1 MIKRMIPF
9 AHDLLSNTIE
19 NGDVVIDAT
28 CGNGNDTLFLCE
40 LVGEAGHVYAFD
52 VQATAIENSK
62 VKTIAENFEN
72 VTYVLDSHAMMD
84 TYIPENLHGNISGA
98 IFNLG
103 YLPRSDKKIITQPT
117 STIEAIEKSLDFLKM
132 NGLVIVVVY
141 HGHEGGTE
149 EKDSV
154 IQFTENL
161 AQEDYAV
168 LKYQFINQR
177 NNPPFVI
184 AIQKR

>member
-9 AHDLLSNTIE
+9 AHDLLSNSVE
-19 NGDVVIDAT
+19 KGSVVIDAT
-28 CGNGNDTLFLCE
+28 CGNGNDTLFLCD
-40 LVGEAGHVYAFD
+40 LVGDDGHVYAFD
-52 VQATAIENSK
+52 VQAAAIENSK
-62 VKTIAENFEN
+62 KKTSTENFEN
-72 VTYVLDSHAMMD
+72 VTYVLDSHAKMD
-84 TYIPENLHGNISGA
+84 SYIPENLYGKISGA

-103 YLPRSDKKIITQPT
+103 YLPRSDKKIITQAI
-117 STIEAIEKSLDFLKM
+117 STIEAIEKSLDFLKE
-132 NGLVIVVVY
+132 NGLAIVVVY

-149 EKDSV
+149 EKNSV

-177 NNPPFVI
+177 NNPPFLI